1 MIGFCVEENDIIISL
16 NIRMSIPEFLQR
28 VTEVYKYAIDYNV
41 TTTKETESVTHQ
53 K

>member
-1 MIGFCVEENDIIISL
+1 MIGFSVDENDIIISL

-28 VTEVYKYAIDYNV
+28 ITEVYKYAIDYNV
-41 TTTKETESVTHQ
+41 TTTKETESLTHQ